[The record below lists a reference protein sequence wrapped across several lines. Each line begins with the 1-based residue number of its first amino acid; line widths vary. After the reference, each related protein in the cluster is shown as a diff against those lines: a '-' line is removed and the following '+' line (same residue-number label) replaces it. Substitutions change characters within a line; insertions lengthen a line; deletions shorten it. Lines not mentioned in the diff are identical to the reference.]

1 MPPSVTYRSRSTY
14 LLYGL
19 RVRSSVCLGSTIEGE
34 DLGSDVVFECASTVA
49 APRGLPDGRVLAASP
64 ALDDFVTAIVHT
76 GDGYVLRIRD
86 LVDVHMSSALDR
98 VTCELAPGVT
108 VAHVRELVPTI
119 FSALLSLRGE
129 TVLHGSA
136 ACALPCLAPRDGA
149 IAFVGSSGTGKSSWA
164 GLLCTLGARF
174 VTDDVLPVRATGG
187 RVTISGGGSELR
199 LRHSAGPLIADLSNW
214 PTRDTVDERTA
225 VTLAAGP
232 YAAIPIEAVILL
244 RPDDERTT
252 VEVKRLGALDATF
265 ALAGMQR
272 TVGWHVPDAH
282 RAHFP
287 TIVSLAESV
296 PVLVVH
302 YARCPSQEAS
312 TTRMVLESIA
322 KELS

>member
-1 MPPSVTYRSRSTY
+1 M
-14 LLYGL
+14 
-19 RVRSSVCLGSTIEGE
+19 RSSVCLGWTMEGE
-34 DLGSDVVFECASTVA
+34 DLGCDVVFECASTVSS
-49 APRGLPDGRVLAASP
+49 PRGLPDGRLLAASP
-64 ALDDFVTAIVHT
+64 FPDSFVTAIVQT
-76 GDGYVLRIRD
+76 GGGYLLRIRD

-98 VTCELAPGVT
+98 VTCELAPAVT
-108 VAHVRELVPTI
+108 VAHVRDLVPTI

-136 ACALPCLAPRDGA
+136 AYAVPYLAPRDGA
-149 IAFVGSSGTGKSSWA
+149 IAFVGSSGAGKSSWA

-187 RVTISGGGSELR
+187 RVTINGGGSELR
-199 LRHSAGPLIADLSNW
+199 LRHSAASLLADLSNR

-232 YAAIPIEAVILL
+232 YAAIPIEAVMLL

-252 VEVKRLGALDATF
+252 AEVERLGALDATF

-296 PVLVVH
+296 PVLAVH
-302 YARCPSQEAS
+302 YARSPSQEAS
-312 TTRMVLESIA
+312 TTRAVLESIA
-322 KELS
+322 KVLS